1 MGRCVTF
8 LLTKQLEDFRQF
20 PSVACAFLLVW
31 VFVEVVRMFGVWH
44 EYKYIDAKFWGCEPS
59 KLHSTSTV
67 SGNKINNKTFEHDL
81 NKYRMSL
88 YIPNNSHRNH
98 QSTRKS
104 RFFFF
109 AGNTTK
115 TLTKTSSNAG
125 CSGIYALDL
134 RTSCSM
140 SLLTPFPIITSLV
153 NLDFFGSNPQ
163 KNGKSTVHPPFFP
176 RRKKIYN

>member
-1 MGRCVTF
+1 MI
-8 LLTKQLEDFRQF
+8 
-20 PSVACAFLLVW
+20 W
-31 VFVEVVRMFGVWH
+31 
-44 EYKYIDAKFWGCEPS
+44 
-59 KLHSTSTV
+59 
-67 SGNKINNKTFEHDL
+67 

-104 RFFFF
+104 RFF

-134 RTSCSM
+134 RTKRSSNIWSSPKEKWQRKM
-140 SLLTPFPIITSLV
+140 NQLFHVTFNSLSYHHQPCQPG
-153 NLDFFGSNPQ
+153 FFWLQPS
-163 KNGKSTVHPPFFP
+163 KNGKSTVHPPFCWCQ
-176 RRKKIYN
+176 KKIISINNPSICYLVQHKNQGKGQCSDR